1 VGERCSPLPWGKIVQ
16 HFFVAI
22 AAVLVVVLL
31 QAPADA
37 FWGFG
42 SSRGTDASGLDLVE
56 GYDRNTVA
64 TLTGRVAASP
74 DPASDPVTMELV
86 VGAEKVTLVLGPRW
100 YLQDDDLDWKVG
112 SSVTVR
118 GSKAQGRDGQ
128 TYLLTQWIST
138 PSGGSLMLRSDTG
151 RASWA
156 GGRQSGQQGAQGA
169 GGATQRGGSGGAGG
183 MRKAR

>member
-1 VGERCSPLPWGKIVQ
+1 MKR
-16 HFFVAI
+16 FFVAI

-31 QAPADA
+31 QTSADA

-42 SSRGTDASGLDLVE
+42 SSRESSASGLDLVQ
-56 GYDRNTVA
+56 GYDRNTVV

-74 DPASDPVTMELV
+74 DPASDPVTMELL

-118 GSKAQGRDGQ
+118 GSKAQGRDGH
-128 TYLLTQWIST
+128 TYLLTQWVSM
-138 PSGGSLMLRSDTG
+138 PSGGSLMLRSESG
-151 RASWA
+151 RASWT
-156 GGRQSGQQGAQGA
+156 GGRQSGQLGGQGT
-169 GGATQRGGSGGAGG
+169 GGAPQRGGSGGAGS
-183 MRKAR
+183 MRRGR

>member
-16 HFFVAI
+16 RFFVAI

-42 SSRGTDASGLDLVE
+42 SSRDNSASGLDLLQ
-56 GYDRNTVA
+56 GYDRNTVV
-64 TLTGRVAASP
+64 TLTGHVAARP
-74 DPASDPVTMELV
+74 DPASDPVMLDLL

-112 SSVTVR
+112 SPVTVR

-128 TYLLTQWIST
+128 TYLLTQWISM
-138 PSGGSLMLRSDTG
+138 PSGGTLMLRSDTG

-156 GGRQSGQQGAQGA
+156 GGRQSGQQGVQGA
-169 GGATQRGGSGGAGG
+169 GGASQRGGNGGAGG
-183 MRKAR
+183 MRKGR